1 MPMPAS
7 TPARRRLLLCLG
19 LAGLLGAPGGA
30 LAQASAPP
38 AAAGAADAVQ
48 GVAVAIGGALR
59 NENEAVWR
67 QLVQLSG
74 GPGTTW
80 VVLGTASESPQSS
93 ADNAA
98 RQLRQRGAVV
108 HTLPVS
114 PLLKERPVAEA
125 VRDPALIAQVRAA
138 RGVFFTGGSQD
149 RIVASLLPGGQPSP
163 LLQAIWELYRA
174 GGVVAGTSAGAAI
187 MSATMFVD
195 APDVVGVLKGQLRE
209 GHEFG
214 RGLGF
219 VGPALLVDQHF
230 LKRGRIGRLLPLMQR
245 TGYTLGLGVEEDSA
259 AAVRGTQVE
268 MLGGQAVLV
277 DLAEARSDAAAGA
290 FNLQGARVSLLDAGD
305 RLDLA
310 TRRFTPV
317 AHKARGQL
325 YDPAAPGYKPYNTL
339 QPFDVDWL
347 ANGVLATRM
356 GQLIDASYTEVRG
369 LSFDPRGGAGGA
381 TDARAAL
388 GFEWRLYKA
397 PGSIGW
403 TSPEGGDEDYSV
415 HRLGLDVR
423 PVRMAQPLYTPWAP
437 LPAR

>member
-1 MPMPAS
+1 MPMPR
-7 TPARRRLLLCLG
+7 PARRRLLLCLG
-19 LAGLLGAPGGA
+19 LAVLLGAAAPACAQATDPASAGGA
-30 LAQASAPP
+30 
-38 AAAGAADAVQ
+38 VR

-59 NENEAVWR
+59 NDNEAVWR
-67 QLVQLSG
+67 KLLDLSG
-74 GPGTTW
+74 GPGTPW

-98 RQLRQRGAVV
+98 QQLRLRGAVA

-114 PLLKERPVAEA
+114 PLLKDRPVDQA

-163 LLQAIWELYRA
+163 LLQAIWDLYRA

-195 APDVVGVLKGQLRE
+195 APDVVGVMKGQLRE
-209 GHEFG
+209 GQEYG

-259 AAVRGTQVE
+259 AAVRGQQLE

-290 FNLQGARVSLLDAGD
+290 FNVQGARLSLLDAGD

-310 TRRFTPV
+310 TRRLTPV
-317 AHKARGQL
+317 AHKARGQV

-339 QPFDVDWL
+339 PPFDVDWL

-369 LSFDPRGGAGGA
+369 LSFDPRGAAGDALA
-381 TDARAAL
+381 TL

-423 PVRMAQPLYTPWAP
+423 PVRMAQPLYTPWLPVPAP
-437 LPAR
+437 AASR

>member
-1 MPMPAS
+1 MPMS
-7 TPARRRLLLCLG
+7 RPARRRLLLCLG
-19 LAGLLGAPGGA
+19 LAGLLGAAAPA
-30 LAQASAPP
+30 CAQATDP
-38 AAAGAADAVQ
+38 AAAGGAVR

-67 QLVQLSG
+67 KLLDLSG
-74 GPGTTW
+74 GPGTPW

-98 RQLRQRGAVV
+98 QQLRLRGAVA

-114 PLLKERPVAEA
+114 PLLKDRPVDQA

-163 LLQAIWELYRA
+163 LLQAIWDLYRA

-195 APDVVGVLKGQLRE
+195 APDVVGVMKGQLRE
-209 GHEFG
+209 GHEYG

-245 TGYTLGLGVEEDSA
+245 TGYMLGLGVEEDSA
-259 AAVRGTQVE
+259 AAVRGQQLE

-290 FNLQGARVSLLDAGD
+290 FNVQGARVSLLDAGD

-310 TRRFTPV
+310 TRRLTPV
-317 AHKARGQL
+317 AHKARGQV
-325 YDPAAPGYKPYNTL
+325 YDPAAPGYKPYHTVAG
-339 QPFDVDWL
+339 FDVDWL
-347 ANGVLATRM
+347 ANGVLSTRM

-369 LSFDPRGGAGGA
+369 LSFDPRGAAGDALA
-381 TDARAAL
+381 TL

-403 TSPEGGDEDYSV
+403 TSPEGGDEDYTV

-423 PVRMAQPLYTPWAP
+423 PVRMAQPLYGPWPAP
-437 LPAR
+437 AAR